1 MYVINKQLETK
12 EKKMIAYPE
21 AQKHA
26 RFVRDAI
33 VRNGDLRAAL
43 GTMDEPEAASIIKS
57 LKILDRYNLQ
67 KQRQPISQAE
77 FQTNAKVVHEA
88 IVRNGDLR
96 VALETMDEPEAASI
110 YKSLRIVNRYKL
122 QMQQLQKQVQK

>member
-1 MYVINKQLETK
+1 
-12 EKKMIAYPE
+12 MITYPE

-43 GTMDEPEAASIIKS
+43 ETMDEPEAASIIRS

-88 IVRNGDLR
+88 IVRNGDLQ
-96 VALETMDEPEAASI
+96 VALETMDKAEAESI